1 MKNMMLLA
9 VVWVV
14 SIFAA
19 GAWGYAQVPLPQPA
33 PRSPGATEQP
43 TVISGPDLGFRVD
56 GHKGKTPLGRFVVR
70 IDGQWVEIEEAA
82 GVRRLSSQ
90 RN

>member
-14 SIFAA
+14 SMFAA
-19 GAWGYAQVPLPQPA
+19 GVWSYAQVPLPQPA

-43 TVISGPDLGFRVD
+43 TVIAGPDLGFRVD
-56 GHKGKTPLGRFVVR
+56 GHKGTTPLGRFVVR

-82 GVRRLSSQ
+82 GVRRLSS
-90 RN
+90 R

>member
-1 MKNMMLLA
+1 MKKMLLLA

-14 SIFAA
+14 SMFAA
-19 GAWGYAQVPLPQPA
+19 GVWGYAQVPLPQPA
-33 PRSPGATEQP
+33 PRLPGASGQP

-56 GHKGKTPLGRFVVR
+56 GHKGNTPLGRFVVR

-82 GVRRLSSQ
+82 GVRRVTT
-90 RN
+90 R